1 MRLRF
6 RHVVALSVCCLLWL
20 TAGSSVAGPFGI
32 PGLGKIPGIPNIPR
46 VGNIPLSNVPNI
58 GRLQRLANGSQFM
71 QQYVVPNLVN
81 NQGVPITNNLVR
93 STAPQP
99 GLTPNGPVGA
109 RSVRNYAPAANSPTI
124 PQLPLDPAPAV
135 APAAT
140 AASPAT
146 TPTASPTIP
155 SLPPTGPAPVAAGP
169 APQRPAGSLEMD
181 DVESAVEFASRGESE
196 FRNGNYKQASR
207 MFRHALLDSP
217 QNGMLMLMLAQ
228 AQFAQGQHIESA
240 VTTYDAIDLL
250 PEEHWGI
257 VVTNYQSLYGN
268 PGQYTEQLRSLEKR
282 LKERGD
288 DPVLRFL
295 VGYHYGYIGYP
306 KNAVLELDKVIPT
319 LPDDQLSVRLRNV
332 MATRAGLPP
341 AEKVVTSPTTPAQ
354 P

>member
-20 TAGSSVAGPFGI
+20 PAGASSAGPFGI

-46 VGNIPLSNVPNI
+46 VGNIPISNVPNI

-99 GLTPNGPVGA
+99 GVGPNGLTGT
-109 RSVRNYAPAANSPTI
+109 RSVRNYAPANSPTI
-124 PQLPLDPAPAV
+124 PQLPLEPATAVAPPAPA
-135 APAAT
+135 ANP
-140 AASPAT
+140 T
-146 TPTASPTIP
+146 TTTIP
-155 SLPPTGPAPVAAGP
+155 SLPATPTPPVVAAP
-169 APQRPAGSLEMD
+169 APQRPAGSVEME

-217 QNGMLMLMLAQ
+217 QNGMLMLLLAQ

-250 PEEHWGI
+250 PEEHWGT
-257 VVTNYQSLYGN
+257 VVANYKSLYGN

-282 LKERGD
+282 LNERGD

-319 LPDDQLSVRLRNV
+319 LPDDQLSARLRNL
-332 MATRAGLPP
+332 MATKAGLPP